1 MNRVLATCF
10 RCRAKTRQVGSRT
23 VGNLA
28 MGRCAD
34 CDTKTSVALTQRG
47 RGGRLK
53 RDLCPVCNR
62 DSMNIFRTTNLQPM
76 PEGDHYLMRQRVE
89 VMCPACNA
97 VKSVSTRSRAISRQ
111 ALRAASG
118 RGRRVVRVNR

>member
-28 MGRCAD
+28 VGRCAD
-34 CDTKTSVALTQRG
+34 CHTKTSVALTQRG

-62 DSMNIFRTTNLQPM
+62 DSMNVFRTTNLQPI
-76 PEGDHYLMRQRVE
+76 PEGDHYL
-89 VMCPACNA
+89 MCPACNA